1 MIHLLHRGGEHRYN
15 FIYCTNSTLLITAIP
30 HPIHMFFD
38 RATMGHWPVSS
49 GSAHLTLC
57 HLTFDNMIIL
67 PVVVSLLHWMSLT
80 GAGYYFYCCPVV
92 DPLLY
97 HDLCWGQQLPGLF
110 SHASGKAIA
119 HQFLWILAVA
129 AGLAA
134 AVGAVAAVLAVAV
147 MPAAVA
153 GAVEL

>member
-1 MIHLLHRGGEHRYN
+1 
-15 FIYCTNSTLLITAIP
+15 
-30 HPIHMFFD
+30 
-38 RATMGHWPVSS
+38 
-49 GSAHLTLC
+49 
-57 HLTFDNMIIL
+57 
-67 PVVVSLLHWMSLT
+67 MSLT
-80 GAGYYFYCCPVV
+80 GAEYYFYCCPVV

-110 SHASGKAIA
+110 SHVSGKT

-129 AGLAA
+129 AGVAA